1 MPRKSQGWITF
12 QASEKERKILDDY
25 CQRTQRSKT
34 DILRELVRGL
44 EPPPGPSAAESPSPF
59 ASDRAAPAY
68 EAPAHEAP
76 AHEAPESLAVQRD
89 FAISARN
96 LLRGKITAIAIDGV
110 NAELTLAIAPGV
122 ELVAI
127 ITVASVER
135 LELALGQEVYAVVKS
150 NSVMIAAIA
159 P

>member
-12 QASEKERKILDDY
+12 QASEAERKILDDY

-44 EPPPGPSAAESPSPF
+44 EQRDAASDPPPTPF
-59 ASDRAAPAY
+59 QNER
-68 EAPAHEAP
+68 EEQ
-76 AHEAPESLAVQRD
+76 EFLAVQRD

-96 LLRGKITAIAIDGV
+96 LLRAKVVAIASNGV
-110 NAELTLAIAPGV
+110 SAELTLATGPGV

-127 ITVASVER
+127 ISQASARR
-135 LELALGQEVYAVVKS
+135 LNLATGQEVYAVIKA

>member
-12 QASEKERKILDDY
+12 QASEEERKILDDY

-44 EPPPGPSAAESPSPF
+44 EQRPDSTPGEDEAAPF
-59 ASDRAAPAY
+59 ASDRDQQ
-68 EAPAHEAP
+68 EF
-76 AHEAPESLAVQRD
+76 LAVQRD

-127 ITVASVER
+127 ITVSSVER
-135 LELALGQEVYAVVKS
+135 MNLTVGKAVYAVVKS
-150 NSVMIAAIA
+150 NNVMIAAV

>member
-12 QASEKERKILDDY
+12 QASEEERKILDDY

-34 DILRELVRGL
+34 DILRELVRSL
-44 EPPPGPSAAESPSPF
+44 DQHDSATVLLESPAPF
-59 ASDRAAPAY
+59 KDER
-68 EAPAHEAP
+68 EAQEF
-76 AHEAPESLAVQRD
+76 LTVQRD

-96 LLRGKITAIAIDGV
+96 LLRGKIIAIAIDGV
-110 NAELTLAIAPGV
+110 NAELTLAVAPGV

-127 ITVASVER
+127 ITVSSVER
-135 LELALGQEVYAVVKS
+135 MKLAVGKEVYAVVKS
-150 NSVMIAAIA
+150 NAVMIAAIA

>member
-1 MPRKSQGWITF
+1 MVVYPYSGFVMPRKSQGWITF
-12 QASEKERKILDDY
+12 QASEEERKILDDH

-34 DILRELVRGL
+34 DILRELVRSL
-44 EPPPGPSAAESPSPF
+44 EPQQSSSSATETPSPF
-59 ASDRAAPAY
+59 ASDR
-68 EAPAHEAP
+68 EAQEF
-76 AHEAPESLAVQRD
+76 LAVQRD

-96 LLRGKITAIAIDGV
+96 LLRGKITAIGIDGV

-122 ELVAI
+122 ELIAI

-135 LELALGQEVYAVVKS
+135 MKLAVGKEVYAVVKS

-159 P
+159 T

>member
-1 MPRKSQGWITF
+1 MPRKGQGWITF
-12 QASEKERKILDDY
+12 QASEEERKILDDY

-44 EPPPGPSAAESPSPF
+44 EQRDRPP
-59 ASDRAAPAY
+59 APAVPPVPQPTPLGDR
-68 EAPAHEAP
+68 EAQEF
-76 AHEAPESLAVQRD
+76 LQVQRD

-96 LLRGKITAIAIDGV
+96 LLRGKIVAIAIDGN
-110 NAELTLAIAPGV
+110 NAELTLAIAPSV

-127 ITVASVER
+127 ITVSSVER
-135 LELALGQEVYAVVKS
+135 MQLAVGKEVYAVVKS
-150 NSVMIAAIA
+150 NSVMIATIA

>member
-12 QASEKERKILDDY
+12 QASEEERKILDDY

-34 DILRELVRGL
+34 DILRELVRSL
-44 EPPPGPSAAESPSPF
+44 EQPDAGATESPSPF
-59 ASDRAAPAY
+59 ASDRDQQ
-68 EAPAHEAP
+68 EF
-76 AHEAPESLAVQRD
+76 LAVQRD

-110 NAELTLAIAPGV
+110 NAELTLAVAPGV

-127 ITVASVER
+127 ITVSSVER
-135 LELALGQEVYAVVKS
+135 MKLAVGKEVYAVVKS
-150 NSVMIAAIA
+150 NSVMIAAIT

>member
-12 QASEKERKILDDY
+12 QVSEEERKLLDDY

-44 EPPPGPSAAESPSPF
+44 EQPQPSPSAVESPSPF
-59 ASDRAAPAY
+59 TSDR
-68 EAPAHEAP
+68 EAQEF
-76 AHEAPESLAVQRD
+76 LAVQRD

-96 LLRGKITAIAIDGV
+96 LLRGKITTIAIDGV
-110 NAELTLAIAPGV
+110 NAELTLAVAPGV

-127 ITVASVER
+127 ITVSSVER
-135 LELALGQEVYAVVKS
+135 MKLALGKEVYAVVKS
-150 NSVMIAAIA
+150 NNVMIAAIT

>member
-12 QASEKERKILDDY
+12 QASEDERKILDDY

-34 DILRELVRGL
+34 DILRELVRSL
-44 EPPPGPSAAESPSPF
+44 EQRQSDTAVPESPAPF
-59 ASDRAAPAY
+59 ASDR
-68 EAPAHEAP
+68 EAQEF
-76 AHEAPESLAVQRD
+76 LQVQRD

-96 LLRGKITAIAIDGV
+96 LLRGKIAAIAIDGV
-110 NAELTLAIAPGV
+110 NAELTLAVAPGV

-127 ITVASVER
+127 ITVSSVER
-135 LELALGQEVYAVVKS
+135 MRLAVGKEVYAVVKS

>member
-12 QASEKERKILDDY
+12 QASEEERTILDDY

-34 DILRELVRGL
+34 DILRELVRSL
-44 EPPPGPSAAESPSPF
+44 DQPDTSTPESPSPF
-59 ASDRAAPAY
+59 ASDRDQQ
-68 EAPAHEAP
+68 EF
-76 AHEAPESLAVQRD
+76 LAVQRD

-96 LLRGKITAIAIDGV
+96 LLRGKIAAIAIDGV

-127 ITVASVER
+127 ITVSSVER
-135 LELALGQEVYAVVKS
+135 MKLAVGKEVYAVVKS

>member
-12 QASEKERKILDDY
+12 QASEEERTILDSY

-34 DILRELVRGL
+34 DVLRELVRSLEQRDTGP
-44 EPPPGPSAAESPSPF
+44 EPPQMPAPF
-59 ASDRAAPAY
+59 QDER
-68 EAPAHEAP
+68 EEQ
-76 AHEAPESLAVQRD
+76 EFLAVQRD

-110 NAELTLAIAPGV
+110 NAELTLAIAPSV

-127 ITVASVER
+127 ITVSSVER
-135 LELALGQEVYAVVKS
+135 MRLAVGKEVYAVVKS

>member
-1 MPRKSQGWITF
+1 MPRKSQGWVTF
-12 QASEKERKILDDY
+12 QASEEERKILDSY
-25 CQRTQRSKT
+25 CQRTHRSKT
-34 DILRELVRGL
+34 DILRELVRSL
-44 EPPPGPSAAESPSPF
+44 EQQQPDSAAPEPLSPT
-59 ASDRAAPAY
+59 AR
-68 EAPAHEAP
+68 EA
-76 AHEAPESLAVQRD
+76 LAVQRD

-110 NAELTLAIAPGV
+110 NAELTLAIAPGID
-122 ELVAI
+122 LVAI

-135 LELALGQEVYAVVKS
+135 MELALGQEVYAVIKS

>member
-12 QASEKERKILDDY
+12 QASEEERKILDGY

-34 DILRELVRGL
+34 DILRELVRSLEQHDSGTGL
-44 EPPPGPSAAESPSPF
+44 PEIPAPF
-59 ASDRAAPAY
+59 RDER
-68 EAPAHEAP
+68 EAQEF
-76 AHEAPESLAVQRD
+76 LAVQRD

-127 ITVASVER
+127 ITVSSVER
-135 LELALGQEVYAVVKS
+135 MKLAVGKEVYAVVKS

>member
-12 QASEKERKILDDY
+12 QASEEERKILDDY

-34 DILRELVRGL
+34 DILRELVRSL
-44 EPPPGPSAAESPSPF
+44 EQPDTAATESPSPF
-59 ASDRAAPAY
+59 ASDR
-68 EAPAHEAP
+68 EAREF
-76 AHEAPESLAVQRD
+76 LAVQRD

-96 LLRGKITAIAIDGV
+96 LLRGKIAAIAIDGV
-110 NAELTLAIAPGV
+110 NAELTLAVAPGV

-127 ITVASVER
+127 ITVSSVER
-135 LELALGQEVYAVVKS
+135 MKLAVGKEVYAVVKS

>member
-12 QASEKERKILDDY
+12 QASAEERKILDDY

-34 DILRELVRGL
+34 DILRELVRSL
-44 EPPPGPSAAESPSPF
+44 EQQPDAEATVSPAPF
-59 ASDRAAPAY
+59 ANDR
-68 EAPAHEAP
+68 EAQEFL
-76 AHEAPESLAVQRD
+76 SVQRD

-96 LLRGKITAIAIDGV
+96 LLRGKIIAIAIDGV
-110 NAELTLAIAPGV
+110 NAELTLAVAPGV

-127 ITVASVER
+127 ITVSSVDR
-135 LELALGQEVYAVVKS
+135 MQLALGKEVYAVVKS